1 VPQNIQL
8 FIIGS
13 QIIFIVIIINI
24 VFQMYKHFLYWPHI
38 YRPAIG
44 MLLNLCYAM
53 PLTIK
58 LSNSAFEFCAKANEV
73 LNNKRIK

>member
-1 VPQNIQL
+1 
-8 FIIGS
+8 
-13 QIIFIVIIINI
+13 
-24 VFQMYKHFLYWPHI
+24 MYKHFLYWPHI

>member
-1 VPQNIQL
+1 
-8 FIIGS
+8 
-13 QIIFIVIIINI
+13 
-24 VFQMYKHFLYWPHI
+24 MYKHFY
-38 YRPAIG
+38 IG
-44 MLLNLCYAM
+44 LIFIDLQLGCFKPLLLAM

>member
-1 VPQNIQL
+1 
-8 FIIGS
+8 
-13 QIIFIVIIINI
+13 
-24 VFQMYKHFLYWPHI
+24 MYKHFYIGLI
-38 YRPAIG
+38 YRPAIDAFK
-44 MLLNLCYAM
+44 LLAM